1 MLARVVV
8 HASLHPAAFA
18 ARLVDVADREAHVRY
33 VTRNRGVVWTPG
45 VELTR
50 TKGMRPSV
58 FIAEHQA
65 VLNDVDI
72 RGVGYLERG
81 TVGQLW
87 VLVDF

>member
-1 MLARVVV
+1 
-8 HASLHPAAFA
+8 
-18 ARLVDVADREAHVRY
+18 
-33 VTRNRGVVWTPG
+33 
-45 VELTR
+45 
-50 TKGMRPSV
+50 
-58 FIAEHQA
+58 